1 LSRGHLKIYFALA
14 RRGGEF
20 AATLRGPL
28 RGRFI
33 AIAVAALA
41 GCAAPMTTREAQSVA
56 REQLIKYCHGR
67 CGAFT
72 LARTQKI
79 KDRWLVDFEAP
90 RQTFTVTVEDD
101 GNARV
106 TVWDK
111 ATVR

>member
-1 LSRGHLKIYFALA
+1 
-14 RRGGEF
+14 
-20 AATLRGPL
+20 
-28 RGRFI
+28 
-33 AIAVAALA
+33 
-41 GCAAPMTTREAQSVA
+41 MTTREAQGIAQQRLV
-56 REQLIKYCHGR
+56 KYCNGR

-101 GNARV
+101 GNAKV